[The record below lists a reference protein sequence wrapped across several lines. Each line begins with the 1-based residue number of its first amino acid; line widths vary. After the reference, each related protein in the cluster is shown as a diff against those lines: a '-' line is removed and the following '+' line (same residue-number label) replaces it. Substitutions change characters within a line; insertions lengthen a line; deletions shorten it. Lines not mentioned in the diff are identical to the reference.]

1 MLGQSLILSK
11 VTPIETSHTSSSEN
25 AASTDMTTVITH
37 RVVIDSSGIAS
48 VAVKDRN
55 IDVNSVFADSSL
67 DPKETKYDK
76 YSAFLQF
83 IDELTLCPGC
93 PEPHFVEMCK
103 GSKGKSRDRSGKE
116 MGYLRSQF

>member
-1 MLGQSLILSK
+1 
-11 VTPIETSHTSSSEN
+11 
-25 AASTDMTTVITH
+25 MTTVITH

-116 MGYLRSQF
+116 VGYLRSQF